1 MGRHE
6 IRLRRK
12 RMTSRR
18 IESHK
23 NYYDVLRKHQ
33 RTSRMKRL
41 IKLIV
46 LLIFFVAL
54 IFFSYQILVKVD
66 ETQDNNVTPQKS
78 EQSAYKTSRPGD
90 LINFHLNT

>member
-33 RTSRMKRL
+33 RTNR
-41 IKLIV
+41 IKKV
-46 LLIFFVAL
+46 FKLLILLVFFLAL
-54 IFFSYQILVKVD
+54 IFFSYSLLTTMEESQ
-66 ETQDNNVTPQKS
+66 QRDNK
-78 EQSAYKTSRPGD
+78 EQSVNELK
-90 LINFHLNT
+90 LNQISDWIEPSEI

>member
-18 IESHK
+18 IEGHK

-33 RTSRMKRL
+33 RSSRLKKL
-41 IKLIV
+41 FKLIV
-46 LLIFFVAL
+46 LLLFFLAL
-54 IFFSYQILVKVD
+54 VFFSYSLLTKVN
-66 ETQDNNVTPQKS
+66 EAEKS
-78 EQSAYKTSRPGD
+78 EPTSTMTIKTSRPGD
-90 LINFHLNT
+90 LNHILT

>member
-33 RTSRMKRL
+33 RTNRIKKVFKLL
-41 IKLIV
+41 I
-46 LLIFFVAL
+46 LLIFFLAL
-54 IFFSYQILVKVD
+54 IFFSYSLLTKREESQQNDSK
-66 ETQDNNVTPQKS
+66 
-78 EQSAYKTSRPGD
+78 EQSEIEMKLKFSSDSIVP
-90 LINFHLNT
+90 FEV